1 MSGTV
6 HYSTVRDGRK
16 HLTDVLDAAAD
27 GRPASVSRDS
37 RTFATID
44 ADRFAAYLRL
54 VRPARAEVLA
64 ENDGWSVFI
73 PGLPIAADGAT
84 LEEALNETVLALR
97 DYADAWSER
106 LRLAPNHADN
116 WGLVHVI
123 EFSSDEQLKDWL
135 RGRGE

>member
-6 HYSTVRDGRK
+6 HYSTLRAGRE
-16 HLTDVLDAAAD
+16 HLTDVLDAAAE
-27 GRPASVSRDS
+27 GRPASVSRGK
-37 RTFATID
+37 RTFATVD
-44 ADRFAAYLRL
+44 ADRLAAYLRL

-84 LEEALNETVLALR
+84 LDEALDETVLALR

-106 LRLAPNHADN
+106 LRLVPNHADN
-116 WGLVHVI
+116 WDLAHVV
-123 EFSSDEQLKDWL
+123 EFSSDDQLKVWL
-135 RGRGE
+135 RGQ